1 MPRVSSRIGF
11 EQIPCTEMSHFVIRS
26 CSPGAPARLCR
37 RSGFPAMNKAWCTAV
52 ALAGLV
58 SVFGCG
64 GDEGTTPGGL
74 VTAGFGGVGG
84 AAGFGGTSAT
94 SGTGAPAP
102 IACGTATCSSP
113 AIPGGVMLPGIMIRP
128 SCCANMATG
137 TCGSLNGTVC
147 EAPPPPAPLC
157 PAPPAFGGFMLK
169 ACCVAAT
176 QICGIDGSMAGL
188 GCTSLGAMF
197 GGGGAQT
204 RCDGT
209 PVPPPPAA
217 GAPAV
222 AGAPATT
229 AGTGGVGTVGG
240 AGGASGGAGGSTA
253 TSGTGGSTTTAGAGG
268 ATAGAGGAR
277 AGTGGATAGAGGR
290 GF

>member
-1 MPRVSSRIGF
+1 
-11 EQIPCTEMSHFVIRS
+11 
-26 CSPGAPARLCR
+26 
-37 RSGFPAMNKAWCTAV
+37 MNKAWCTAV

-64 GDEGTTPGGL
+64 GDEGTTPGGQ
-74 VTAGFGGVGG
+74 VTAGFGGGS
-84 AAGFGGTSAT
+84 GFGGTSAT

-102 IACGTATCSSP
+102 IPCGTATCSAP
-113 AIPGGVMLPGIMIRP
+113 PIPGGVMIPGIMIRP
-128 SCCANMATG
+128 TCCANMATG
-137 TCGSLNGTVC
+137 TCGSLNGAVC

-157 PAPPAFGGFMLK
+157 PAPPAFGGFTLK

-229 AGTGGVGTVGG
+229 AGSGGVGTVGG
-240 AGGASGGAGGSTA
+240 AGGASAGAGGVGGSTA
-253 TSGTGGSTTTAGAGG
+253 TSGAGGSTTTAGAGG
-268 ATAGAGGAR
+268 ARAGAGGAR